1 MKNPPLVQGTL
12 VSRFQRFLA
21 KIRLQNGK
29 FVTATC
35 NNTGSMR
42 TCSEPGSPVML
53 SVDNNPNRKY
63 PYTWELIQV
72 DGVWVCVNTFIPN
85 RLVHRALKKD
95 AIPELTGYQN
105 IQTEVKYG
113 ENSRVDLL
121 LSRPDQR
128 CYVEVKSV
136 TMVENGV
143 AYFPDAMTTRG
154 LKHLQELTLMVE
166 KGHRAVMFFVI
177 QRNDAALFKPAA
189 AIDPL
194 YAAGLKQAHERGVE
208 ILAYKTDVGIDEIK
222 LSAAVPFNLDDDN
235 VTPSA
240 QAAATDDQ

>member
-1 MKNPPLVQGTL
+1 MKNPPLIQGTL
-12 VSRFQRFLA
+12 VSRHQRFLA
-21 KIRLQNGK
+21 KIRLPNGK
-29 FVTATC
+29 FVDATC
-35 NNTGSMR
+35 NNTGSMK
-42 TCSEPGSPVML
+42 TCNKPGSPVML

-63 PYTWELIQV
+63 PYTWELIQI
-72 DGVWVCVNTFIPN
+72 DGVWVCINTFIPN

-95 AIPELTGYQN
+95 TIPELSGYPN

-121 LSRPDQR
+121 LSRPNQR

-154 LKHLQELTLMVE
+154 LKHLQELTRMVE
-166 KGHRAVMFFVI
+166 QGHRAVMFFVI
-177 QRNDAALFKPAA
+177 QRNDAALFRPAA

-194 YAAGLKQAHERGVE
+194 YASGLKEAYERGVE

-222 LSAAVPFNLDDDN
+222 LSAAVPFDLDGGEAA
-235 VTPSA
+235 PSA
-240 QAAATDDQ
+240 TATDDQ